1 MPVQLVLDEYDRIDL
16 PLNEDTLEAW
26 RLQLDRAASASDT
39 HILCDR
45 LAASFAASLVRC
57 LDWDLQPPTEKQ
69 IQYATV
75 IARGLN
81 VTITGEVLRYRGSMG
96 EFLDRYA
103 DVFKEQRIRRSQE
116 EDAPNSPHDE

>member
-1 MPVQLVLDEYDRIDL
+1 
-16 PLNEDTLEAW
+16 LEAW
-26 RLQLDRAASASDT
+26 RLQFDRAASSSDP
-39 HILCDR
+39 HVLCDR

-57 LDWDLQPPTEKQ
+57 LDWDLQPPTDKQ

-81 VTITGEVLRYRGSMG
+81 VTIPGEVLRYKGSMG

-103 DVFKEQRIRRSQE
+103 DVFKEQRSRRTQQE
-116 EDAPNSPHDE
+116 DEPNIPPDE

>member
-39 HILCDR
+39 HVLRDR

-57 LDWDLQPPTEKQ
+57 LDWDLQPPTDKQ

-81 VTITGEVLRYRGSMG
+81 VPIAGEVLRYKGSMT

-103 DVFKEQRIRRSQE
+103 DVFKEQRIRRSQQ
-116 EDAPNSPHDE
+116 EDEPNSPPEE